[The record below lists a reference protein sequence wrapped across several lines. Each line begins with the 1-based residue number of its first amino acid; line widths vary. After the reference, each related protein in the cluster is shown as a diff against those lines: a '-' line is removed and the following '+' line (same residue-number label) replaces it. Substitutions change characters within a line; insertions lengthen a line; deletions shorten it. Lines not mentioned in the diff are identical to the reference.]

1 MSIGKSID
9 IDSIQYQYSIHF
21 WASIDIEY
29 FFGLI
34 LILDIHYFLKPV
46 LVMDIQYFETALSKG
61 LSVTLPAQFGVT
73 HCTLDS

>member
-21 WASIDIEY
+21 WASIDIDIQY
-29 FFGLI
+29 FFWLI

-46 LVMDIQYFETALSKG
+46 LVLDIQYFETILSKG
-61 LSVTLPAQFGVT
+61 LHRDQLLTTCFS
-73 HCTLDS
+73 